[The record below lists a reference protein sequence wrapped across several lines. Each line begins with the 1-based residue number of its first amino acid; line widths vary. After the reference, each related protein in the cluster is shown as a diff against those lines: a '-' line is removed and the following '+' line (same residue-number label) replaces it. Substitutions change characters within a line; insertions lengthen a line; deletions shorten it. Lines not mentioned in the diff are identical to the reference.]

1 MPIWTDHFSKRQI
14 SDPPLFLFI
23 SLDFRILMN
32 LPIKNSLG
40 KFHGSAALVDY
51 KWFSVLKIWSHLVVV
66 ANKTMFPSIS
76 SRITARLWNTQDTSV
91 ILWSSLVLFIPN
103 QTQRKRALHIIY
115 MYIYIFHLVFSSLS
129 IWIQI
134 LFYFW
139 HHLLCFQRSRF
150 TNCFSNLSI
159 ASKFASISK
168 DWMHQ
173 LLFQWPFVKC
183 VCISI
188 CI

>member
-1 MPIWTDHFSKRQI
+1 
-14 SDPPLFLFI
+14 
-23 SLDFRILMN
+23 MN

-51 KWFSVLKIWSHLVVV
+51 KWFSFSVLKIWSHLVVV

-159 ASKFASISK
+159 ALHLNCFQFQRYWSTNCFSNDRLLNVFVLVFASKFS
-168 DWMHQ
+168 
-173 LLFQWPFVKC
+173 
-183 VCISI
+183 
-188 CI
+188 